1 MRTPSKGLFDTVH
14 AGAKALAGVQT
25 LSGPVVVYRG
35 RTGAAG
41 SVEVRL
47 RVPEPPPYL
56 RHEMTVSIDI
66 EAARREQTLMI
77 PASAVRET
85 GGAQPWVMVVRDGRA
100 ERQPVRLGIRGAG
113 RVEVLEGVAV
123 GEALVPA
130 AVDVAAGQ
138 AVRIRAAP

>member
-1 MRTPSKGLFDTVH
+1 
-14 AGAKALAGVQT
+14 
-25 LSGPVVVYRG
+25 
-35 RTGAAG
+35 
-41 SVEVRL
+41 
-47 RVPEPPPYL
+47 
-56 RHEMTVSIDI
+56 MTVSIDI

-138 AVRIRAAP
+138 AVRTRAAP